1 MHHTKSTVAE
11 RSALSARFIATEWFR
26 GVGYALVT
34 LFGGGGLYLGGGL
47 TLEGVEA
54 LISGRAF
61 QSAYTLMQAVLP
73 VPMAAAGV
81 MGIAAMGAKALDYP
95 RVATLFGRA
104 CRWFFV
110 LGVGTALVF
119 VIHFTFFSPH
129 HCNCLGG
136 PGW

>member
-34 LFGGGGLYLGGGL
+34 LFIFGMAWLLGLLVIEGG
-47 TLEGVEA
+47 EA
-54 LISGRAF
+54 LISGKAF
-61 QSAYTLMQAVLP
+61 KSLDAFTQSVLP
-73 VPMAAAGV
+73 IAMVSVGVVGAGAYIAESFNRLSLAA
-81 MGIAAMGAKALDYP
+81 LL
-95 RVATLFGRA
+95 R
-104 CRWFFV
+104 
-110 LGVGTALVF
+110 LVF
-119 VIHFTFFSPH
+119 ILILVVSLGGATITVISEFHHRPL

>member
-11 RSALSARFIATEWFR
+11 RPPLSARFIATEWFR

-34 LFGGGGLYLGGGL
+34 LFIFGTAWLFGLLVI
-47 TLEGVEA
+47 EGAEA

-61 QSAYTLMQAVLP
+61 KSLDAFTQSVLP
-73 VPMAAAGV
+73 IAMVSIGVVGAGAYIAESFNRLSLAA
-81 MGIAAMGAKALDYP
+81 LL
-95 RVATLFGRA
+95 R
-104 CRWFFV
+104 
-110 LGVGTALVF
+110 LVF
-119 VIHFTFFSPH
+119 ILMLVVSLGGAMITVISEFHHRPL